1 MNTHSQKRPDKSWT
15 LHDLI
20 DPNASQSLLAYSPLV
35 RQLLFNRGVRNATQ
49 AELFLNPG
57 VHLIGPFN
65 QMPDMEKATKRII
78 KALDAGEKI
87 AIYGDFDA
95 DGITATAL
103 LKEAFDGLNTDVFHY
118 IPNRVTEG
126 HGLNSRGIQSLD
138 DMGVTLIITVDCGVT
153 GLEEGSDYPQGID
166 IIVTDHHRPEE
177 HLPPVHSVVN
187 PMRTDSKYPSPELAG
202 VGVALK
208 LVQSL
213 YSVLGKTWDSSLLE
227 LVALGTVADVAPI
240 VGENRYLVKLGID
253 LIRRTERPG
262 ILKLCELAGI
272 KIDDID
278 EESIGFYLAP
288 RLNAA
293 GRLREAG
300 ISLKLLTT
308 RDPTEAEDLARSL
321 EELNSLRQTM
331 TQQIVERS
339 KEAWN
344 SEGSPEDHIIFVGGP
359 DFPAGV
365 AGLAASRMAEE
376 YHLPCVIYQE
386 IEGEIKASCR
396 SVLEFDITWALSKC
410 EDLFTKYGGH
420 HQAAGFV
427 APTGNIANIKDRL
440 HVLASEILQGK
451 KLKPTI
457 DIDAEI
463 LPSNAVSQLDRVLD
477 MMAPFG
483 VQNRAPIFLAKD
495 MQIVSKRIVGKDR
508 SHAKLSLREMRSSSK
523 WNWDAIGFGLANK
536 MKSLG
541 DSIDI
546 VYRLKRN
553 NYKKSNGANNVYELE
568 ILDLI

>member
-1 MNTHSQKRPDKSWT
+1 MNTNSQKRPDKAWSLQT
-15 LHDLI
+15 LI
-20 DPNASQSLLAYSPLV
+20 DPNANNALLAYSPIV
-35 RQLLFNRGVRNATQ
+35 RQLLFNRGVRNASQ
-49 AELFLNPG
+49 AELFLNPSD
-57 VHLIGPFN
+57 HLIGPFD
-65 QMPDMEKATKRII
+65 QMPDIVKATERII
-78 KALDAGEKI
+78 KALNSGEKI

-103 LKEAFDGLNTDVFHY
+103 LKEAFSGLDKDVFYY
-118 IPNRVTEG
+118 IPNRVSEG
-126 HGLNSRGIQSLD
+126 HGLNSQGLESLANI
-138 DMGVTLIITVDCGVT
+138 GVTVIITVDCGVT
-153 GLEEGSDYPQGID
+153 GLQDGTDYPQGID
-166 IIVTDHHRPEE
+166 IIVTDHHRPDE
-177 HLPPVHSVVN
+177 HLPPVYAVVN
-187 PMRTDSKYPSPELAG
+187 PMRVDSTYPWPELAG

-213 YSVLGKTWDSSLLE
+213 YSALGKTWDSSLLE
-227 LVALGTVADVAPI
+227 LVALGTVADVVPL

-253 LIRRTERPG
+253 LMRRTERPG
-262 ILKLCELAGI
+262 ILRLCELAGT
-272 KIDDID
+272 KVGNID

-293 GRLREAG
+293 GRLSDAD

-308 RDPTEAEDLARSL
+308 SDPAEARNLAASL

-331 TQQIVERS
+331 TKQIVEKA
-339 KEAWN
+339 KEVWN
-344 SEGSPEDHIIFVGGP
+344 LEDVQDDPMIFVGGP

-410 EDLFTKYGGH
+410 EDLFTRYGGH

-427 APTGNIANIKDRL
+427 APIGNLVRIKERL
-440 HVLASEILQGK
+440 HGLASQRLQGK

-457 DIDAEI
+457 DVDAEI
-463 LPSNAVSQLDRVLD
+463 LPSNAVFQLDRILD
-477 MMAPFG
+477 MMSPFG
-483 VQNRAPIFLAKD
+483 VQNRAPIFLAKG
-495 MQIVSKRIVGKDR
+495 MKILSKRIVGKDS
-508 SHAKLSLREMRSSSK
+508 SHVKFRLGEMQTSF
-523 WNWDAIGFGLANK
+523 NWDAIGFGLADKVNPI
-536 MKSLG
+536 G

-553 NYKKSNGANNVYELE
+553 YYKKSNGANNIYELE
-568 ILDLI
+568 ILDLM

>member
-1 MNTHSQKRPDKSWT
+1 MNTNSQKRPDKSWSLRT
-15 LHDLI
+15 LI
-20 DPNASQSLLAYSPLV
+20 DPNANNALLAYSPIV
-35 RQLLFNRGVRNATQ
+35 RQLLFNRGVRNASQ
-49 AELFLNPG
+49 AELFLNPSD
-57 VHLIGPFN
+57 HLIGPFD
-65 QMPDMEKATKRII
+65 QMPDMVKATERII
-78 KALDAGEKI
+78 KALDSGEKI

-103 LKEAFDGLNTDVFHY
+103 LEEAFSGLDKEVFYY
-118 IPNRVTEG
+118 IPNRVSEG
-126 HGLNSRGIQSLD
+126 HGLNGQGLQSLAN
-138 DMGVTLIITVDCGVT
+138 MGVTVIITVDCGVT
-153 GLEEGSDYPQGID
+153 GLQDGTDYPQGID

-177 HLPPVHSVVN
+177 QLPPVYAVVN
-187 PMRTDSKYPSPELAG
+187 PMRTDSTYPWPELAG

-213 YSVLGKTWDSSLLE
+213 YSALGKTWDSSLLE

-253 LIRRTERPG
+253 LMRRTERPG
-262 ILKLCELAGI
+262 ILRLCELAGI
-272 KIDDID
+272 KVGDID

-293 GRLREAG
+293 GRLSEAD

-308 RDPTEAEDLARSL
+308 SDPAEARNLARSL
-321 EELNSLRQTM
+321 DELNSLRQTM
-331 TQQIVERS
+331 TKQIVERA
-339 KEAWN
+339 KEVWN
-344 SEGSPEDHIIFVGGP
+344 LEDVPDDPIIFVGGP
-359 DFPAGV
+359 DFAVGV

-410 EDLFTKYGGH
+410 EDLFTRYGGH

-427 APTGNIANIKDRL
+427 APIGNLVRIKERL
-440 HVLASEILQGK
+440 HGLASQILQGK

-457 DIDAEI
+457 DVDAEI
-463 LPSNAVSQLDRVLD
+463 LPSNAVFQLDRILG
-477 MMAPFG
+477 MMSPFG

-495 MQIVSKRIVGKDR
+495 MKILSKRIVGQDS
-508 SHAKLSLREMRSSSK
+508 SHVKFFLGEMQTSF
-523 WNWDAIGFGLANK
+523 NWDAIGFGLADKVNRI
-536 MKSLG
+536 G

-553 NYKKSNGANNVYELE
+553 YYKKSNGANNIYELE
-568 ILDLI
+568 ILDLM